1 MNGEILLPLRPTHSV
16 VEVLADK
23 WWIGLLSL
31 AVGLIAT
38 PVVRTIAYRRKIV
51 DKPDD
56 LLKPH
61 GRPVAYLGGLAM
73 FAGLLAGLAG
83 YLLVMPNL
91 AGHWRDLTEALV
103 NLHWRES
110 HDLAQSMP
118 PPLLGNPLWQLLAI
132 AFASTLITIVGLVD
146 DLRSLTPRQK
156 IYGQLVAAGI
166 LLVGG
171 IADKTSLTILGP
183 IFEWASAQP
192 PEWLILSASAVMCLM
207 IVVGAC
213 NATNLLDG
221 MDGLCGGVTA
231 IIALGFLALAVWLA
245 MWNNTPADG
254 IRVCLCLSMAGAV
267 LGFLPYNL
275 PPASIFMG
283 DAGSMLLGFF
293 VAMMMCLFCI
303 EGTARWLVASAV
315 VFSLP
320 ILDTGLAVVRR
331 LASGKSIVSG
341 DRSHLYDQLQDRG
354 MTIKQVVALFYVLSS
369 AAAIIGVTVAIM
381 LHLHEALPI
390 YLVLLAAVILIFLLL
405 GMMTPPP
412 KGPPPSPSSGTRK
425 DA

>member
-1 MNGEILLPLRPTHSV
+1 MLPLKPEHTAF
-16 VEVLADK
+16 EVLADK

-38 PVVRTIAYRRKIV
+38 PMVRAIAYRHKIV

-61 GRPVAYLGGLAM
+61 GRPVAYLGGVAM
-73 FAGLLAGLAG
+73 FAGLLAGLAA

-91 AGHWRDLTEALV
+91 AGYWPQLTEALV
-103 NLHWRES
+103 NLHWRGSYS
-110 HDLAQSMP
+110 HAQAIS
-118 PPLLGNPLWQLLAI
+118 PPLLDNPLWQLLSI
-132 AFASTLITIVGLVD
+132 ALACALITIIGLVD
-146 DLRSLTPRQK
+146 DLRVLKPRQK
-156 IYGQLVAAGI
+156 IYGQLAAAGI
-166 LLVGG
+166 LLIGG
-171 IADKTSLTILGP
+171 IADKTSITVLGP
-183 IFEWASAQP
+183 IFEWAGGHP
-192 PEWLILSASAVMCLM
+192 PEWLILPASAVMCVV
-207 IVVGAC
+207 IVIGAC

-231 IIALGFLALAVWLA
+231 IIALGFLALAIWLA
-245 MWNNTPADG
+245 MWKNTEADG

-293 VAMMMCLFCI
+293 VAIMMCLFCI

-331 LASGKSIVSG
+331 LLAGQSIFAG
-341 DRSHLYDQLQDRG
+341 DRGHLYDQLQDRG
-354 MTIKQVVALFYVLSS
+354 MSVKQVVALFYVLSS
-369 AAAIIGVTVAIM
+369 AAAIIGVTVSIL
-381 LHLHEALPI
+381 LHLHQALPI
-390 YLVLLAAVILIFLLL
+390 YLVLLVMVVLIFLLL

-412 KGPPPSPSSGTRK
+412 KGQPSPPAGPRK
-425 DA
+425 DS

>member
-1 MNGEILLPLRPTHSV
+1 LNGDILLPLRPTHSV

-38 PVVRTIAYRRKIV
+38 PIVRAIAYRRKIV

-73 FAGLLAGLAG
+73 FAGLLSGLAG

-91 AGHWRDLTEALV
+91 ADHWRDLTEALV
-103 NLHWRES
+103 RLHWSGPSR
-110 HDLAQSMP
+110 P
-118 PPLLGNPLWQLLAI
+118 PALVDNPLWQLLAI
-132 AFASTLITIVGLVD
+132 VVACALIMMIGLVD
-146 DLRSLTPRQK
+146 DLRSLKPRQK
-156 IYGQLVAAGI
+156 IYGQLAAAGI
-166 LLVGG
+166 LLAGG
-171 IADKTSLTILGP
+171 IADTTSITILGP
-183 IFEWASAQP
+183 IFEWAGAQP
-192 PEWLILSASAVMCLM
+192 PQWLVFSASAVMCVI
-207 IVVGAC
+207 IVIGAC
-213 NATNLLDG
+213 NAANLLDG

-231 IIALGFLALAVWLA
+231 IIALGFLALAIWLA
-245 MWNNTPADG
+245 VWKNTSTDG

-293 VAMMMCLFCI
+293 VAVMMCLFSI

-354 MTIKQVVALFYVLSS
+354 MTIKQVVALFYLLSS
-369 AAAIIGVTVAIM
+369 AAAVIGVTGAI
-381 LHLHEALPI
+381 LLRLRDALPI
-390 YLVLLAAVILIFLLL
+390 YLVLLTVVILIFLLL

-412 KGPPPSPSSGTRK
+412 KDRK
-425 DA
+425 T

>member
-1 MNGEILLPLRPTHSV
+1 MLPLKPEHTAF
-16 VEVLADK
+16 EVLADK

-38 PVVRTIAYRRKIV
+38 PIVRAIAYRRKIV

-73 FAGLLAGLAG
+73 FVGLLAGLAG

-91 AGHWRDLTEALV
+91 AGCWRQLTEAMFS
-103 NLHWRES
+103 LHWRGS
-110 HDLAQSMP
+110 GAMP
-118 PPLLGNPLWQLLAI
+118 PAVPPLVDNPLWQLLAI
-132 AFASTLITIVGLVD
+132 AVACSLITIIGLVD
-146 DLRSLTPRQK
+146 DLRVLKPRQK
-156 IYGQLVAAGI
+156 IYGQLAAAGI
-166 LLVGG
+166 LLIGG
-171 IADKTSLTILGP
+171 IADRTSITILGP
-183 IFEWASAQP
+183 VFEWTGGHP
-192 PEWLILSASAVMCLM
+192 GEWLVLSASAVMCVV
-207 IVVGAC
+207 IVIGAC

-231 IIALGFLALAVWLA
+231 IIALGFLALAIWLA
-245 MWNNTPADG
+245 VWNNAPADG

-293 VAMMMCLFCI
+293 VAMMMCLFCV

-331 LASGKSIVSG
+331 LLAHQSIFAG
-341 DRSHLYDQLQDRG
+341 DRGHLYDQLQDRG
-354 MTIKQVVALFYVLSS
+354 MTIKQVVGLFYILSS
-369 AAAIIGVTVAIM
+369 AAAIIGVTVSI
-381 LHLHEALPI
+381 LLRLREALPI
-390 YLVLLAAVILIFLLL
+390 YLVLLVMVVLIFLLL

-412 KGPPPSPSSGTRK
+412 TGQTPSPSAGRRK